1 MGTPRVLGRRV
12 LGRILGDPAPD
23 LQRAYAKPD
32 AGVYIY
38 PGELLK
44 APSSLQNHSV
54 LLRVIN
60 YKKVN
65 KIVSA
70 DALNIYETTGL
81 KVETDGFPLGSYD
94 IAELQVLDCFDE
106 QNQVLKGNICVP
118 LPNGTLEPIDEQ
130 FLITIFGGRRPDG
143 SRTVEI
149 GDIRIGD
156 RSLRL
161 RIDPDIFIRHVLV
174 IGGTGTGKSWFRG
187 VIMEKFKEKGIYQV
201 NFDPLG
207 EYSEAVRQL
216 GGTNLRIGRDIRLPI
231 WTLTPAQFYDLIY
244 DYVPTE
250 FQRTIAVEAF
260 RRVRAKR
267 GGRSDL
273 IEEIGKVSEEMN
285 AREDTYQ
292 NTVNRINVFLDTLEI
307 AGDDD
312 PRRIADE
319 LNRTRLLNFEFVGLN
334 ELQRDFAVASIMTL
348 LYEFRS
354 SDHPLIRRPT
364 LVAVDEAHLYVPSGK
379 RTLSRDIIKNVL
391 RYGRHVGLALMLI
404 TQLPSSM
411 DEEAVEM
418 PAVKVIFSI
427 SYDQLKGIRFALSDL
442 PDDIIYGISKMET
455 GRAIITGNRDLIR
468 YSVVVDVT
476 RERRTR
482 HGAPTPS
489 FFGNGS

>member
-1 MGTPRVLGRRV
+1 VGGISNPRSLGKV
-12 LGRILGDPAPD
+12 LGDPPPD
-23 LQRAYAKPD
+23 LHKAYAKPN
-32 AGVYIY
+32 AGVYLY

-44 APSSLQNHSV
+44 APSSLPNHSV

-65 KIVSA
+65 KLVSA
-70 DALNIYETTGL
+70 DALNVHESMGV

-94 IAELQVLDCFDE
+94 IAELQVLDCFDA
-106 QNQVLKGNICVP
+106 QNHVLKGNICVP
-118 LPNGTLEPIDEQ
+118 LPNGVLEPIDEQ
-130 FLITIFGGRRPDG
+130 FLISLFGGKRPDK
-143 SRTVEI
+143 SRLVEI
-149 GDIRIGD
+149 GDVKIGD
-156 RSLRL
+156 RSMKLL
-161 RIDPDIFIRHVLV
+161 IDPDIFVRHVLV

-216 GGTNLRIGRDIRLPI
+216 GGVNIRIGRDMKLPL

-244 DYVPTE
+244 DYVPTD

-260 RRVRAKR
+260 KRVRERHGDKD
-267 GGRSDL
+267 DL

-292 NTVNRINVFLDTLEI
+292 NTVNRLDVFLDTLGI
-307 AGDDD
+307 AGNDD
-312 PRRIADE
+312 PKKIASL
-319 LNRTRLLNFEFVGLN
+319 LNTTQLLNFDFVGLN
-334 ELQRDFAVASIMTL
+334 ELQRDYAVASIMTL
-348 LYEFRS
+348 LYEFR
-354 SDHPLIRRPT
+354 DPKHPLINKPV
-364 LVAVDEAHLYVPSGK
+364 LIAIDEAHLYVPSSK

-418 PAVKVIFSI
+418 PAVRIIFSI
-427 SYDQLKGIRFALSDL
+427 SYDQLRGIKFALSDL
-442 PDDIIYGISKMET
+442 PDEIIYGISKMET

-476 RERRTR
+476 KDRKTR

-489 FFGNGS
+489 FFG

>member
-1 MGTPRVLGRRV
+1 LGKVLGN
-12 LGRILGDPAPD
+12 PPSD
-23 LQRAYAKPD
+23 LHKAYAKPN
-32 AGVYIY
+32 AGVYMY

-44 APSSLQNHSV
+44 APSSLPNHSV

-60 YKKVN
+60 YMKVN
-65 KIVSA
+65 KLANA
-70 DALNIYETTGL
+70 DALNIYDTAGL

-118 LPNGTLEPIDEQ
+118 LPDGVLEPIDEQ
-130 FLITIFGGRRPDG
+130 FLIGIFGGKRPDK
-143 SRTVEI
+143 SRIVEI
-149 GDIRIGD
+149 GDIKIGD
-156 RSLRL
+156 RSMKLL
-161 RIDPDIFIRHVLV
+161 IDPDIFIRHVLV

-216 GGTNLRIGRDIRLPI
+216 GGTNIRIGSDMRLPI
-231 WTLTPAQFYDLIY
+231 WTLTPAQFFDLIY
-244 DYVPTE
+244 DYIPTE

-260 RRVRAKR
+260 KRVRAR
-267 GGRSDL
+267 HGDNDDL
-273 IEEIGKVSEEMN
+273 IEEIRNVSEEMN

-292 NTVNRINVFLDTLEI
+292 NTVNRLNVFLDTLGI
-307 AGDDD
+307 AGNDD
-312 PRRIADE
+312 PKKIVSL
-319 LNRTRLLNFEFVGLN
+319 LNTTQLLNFDFVGLN
-334 ELQRDFAVASIMTL
+334 ELQRDYAVASIMTL
-348 LYEFRS
+348 LYEFRNF
-354 SDHPLIRRPT
+354 DHPLINKPV
-364 LVAVDEAHLYVPSGK
+364 LVAIDEAHLYLPSSK
-379 RTLSRDIIKNVL
+379 RTLSRDIIKNIL

-418 PAVKVIFSI
+418 PAVKIIFSI
-427 SYDQLKGIRFALSDL
+427 SYDQLRGIRFALSDL

-455 GRAIITGNRDLIR
+455 GRAIITGNRDQIR
-468 YSVVVDVT
+468 YSIVADIT
-476 RERRTR
+476 KDRKTR

-489 FFGNGS
+489 FFG

>member
-1 MGTPRVLGRRV
+1 MGGISNSRSLGKV
-12 LGRILGDPAPD
+12 LGDPPPD
-23 LQRAYAKPD
+23 LHKAYAKPN
-32 AGVYIY
+32 AGVYLY

-44 APSSLQNHSV
+44 APSSLPNHSV

-65 KIVSA
+65 KLVSA
-70 DALNIYETTGL
+70 DALNVYETMGL

-94 IAELQVLDCFDE
+94 IAELQVLDCFDT

-118 LPNGTLEPIDEQ
+118 LPNGALEPIDEQ
-130 FLITIFGGRRPDG
+130 LLISLFGGKRPDK
-143 SRTVEI
+143 SRLVEI
-149 GDIRIGD
+149 GDIKIGE
-156 RSLRL
+156 RSMKLL
-161 RIDPDIFIRHVLV
+161 IDPDIFIRHVLV
-174 IGGTGTGKSWFRG
+174 IGSTGTGKSWFRG

-216 GGTNLRIGRDIRLPI
+216 GGVNIRIGRDMKLPL

-244 DYVPTE
+244 DYIPTE

-260 RRVRAKR
+260 KRVRARR
-267 GGRSDL
+267 GDRYDL
-273 IEEIGKVSEEMN
+273 VKEVGKVSEEMN
-285 AREDTYQ
+285 AREDTYL
-292 NTVNRINVFLDTLEI
+292 NTVNRLNVFLDTLGI
-307 AGDDD
+307 TGNDD
-312 PRRIADE
+312 PKKIASI
-319 LNRTRLLNFEFVGLN
+319 LNTTRLLNFDFVGLN
-334 ELQRDFAVASIMTL
+334 ELQRDYAVASIMTL
-348 LYEFRS
+348 LYEFR
-354 SDHPLIRRPT
+354 DPNHPLIDKPV
-364 LVAVDEAHLYVPSGK
+364 LVAIDEAHLYVPSSK
-379 RTLSRDIIKNVL
+379 RTLSREIIKNVL

-418 PAVKVIFSI
+418 PAVKIIFSI
-427 SYDQLKGIRFALSDL
+427 SYDQLRGIRFALSDL

-468 YSVVVDVT
+468 YSIVVDIT
-476 RERRTR
+476 KDRKTR

-489 FFGNGS
+489 FFG